1 MLHYATIEVSGGGEN
16 VVNTLK
22 LRGRIR
28 EKGLT
33 QKDVAAALDVS
44 ETTVGAKI
52 NNKSPITLDEA
63 EQIAKVLEIPDDEFV
78 VFFLDKNV
86 AQRNDRDT
94 N

>member
-1 MLHYATIEVSGGGEN
+1 M
-16 VVNTLK
+16 VNTLK

-33 QKDVAAALDVS
+33 QKDVASALDVS

-63 EQIAKVLEIPDDEFV
+63 EQIARVLEISDDEFV
-78 VFFLDKNV
+78 VFFLDKPV
-86 AQRNDRDT
+86 A
-94 N
+94 